1 MFILLMS
8 LILKLFEEY
17 FLTQEQTMDT
27 IRIWYIIK
35 HRANPSTIKMLF
47 LTSIPKLQRF
57 FKIFFDDFLFAS
69 IQ

>member
-1 MFILLMS
+1 
-8 LILKLFEEY
+8 
-17 FLTQEQTMDT
+17 MDI

-47 LTSIPKLQRF
+47 LTSIQKLQRF